1 MNWYLLQFLLCLL
14 CCNSILFILNLVHKL
29 IIKKNTFQ
37 HPNFFYRAVFQ
48 ILECCHF
55 LDTQQRNGCKNDQNS
70 PVVLFLVGQLKEGTD
85 INIKGICTSIGKYLC
100 FLFVFCFVFLFS
112 FLFFFLSFSFF

>member
-1 MNWYLLQFLLCLL
+1 MNW
-14 CCNSILFILNLVHKL
+14 
-29 IIKKNTFQ
+29 
-37 HPNFFYRAVFQ
+37 AVFQ

-85 INIKGICTSIGKYLC
+85 INIKGICTSIGIDLKAAE
-100 FLFVFCFVFLFS
+100 S
-112 FLFFFLSFSFF
+112 LSRKNLAK